1 MSLPDFAGQLRRQQP
16 HRHRTAFLSAL
27 SNSVPYTIFRSFVVG
42 QGQRSAPRR
51 LPRPGNARAL
61 ARGASIS
68 CNVQKSDLRWRWH
81 ADRPIVV
88 AGAAAVS
95 AAAAVAAVATAAA
108 AAAAVATAV
117 AAGAGAATAVV
128 DTTGVTGSH
137 RGNESG
143 NASDRR
149 EIAASRLRGTN
160 YMREALMLC
169 SFSRS
174 LVMLRRPL
182 CRSAS

>member
-95 AAAAVAAVATAAA
+95 AAAAVAAVATA
-108 AAAAVATAV
+108 V